1 MRFFSL
7 IKHNRG
13 QTSVEYIM
21 MVIVIVTV
29 ITSVFGIV
37 KKNLIGDGKDCATA
51 RKKTFYCEFKQT
63 YEFNDFKTFQVRR

>member
-1 MRFFSL
+1 
-7 IKHNRG
+7 
-13 QTSVEYIM
+13 M